1 MMEPAFLSCPIRGAL
16 KTKQRAADSLTFTE
30 EKQRIDAIRYLL
42 QRKYPKEHFGVET
55 ILFQFGHKGRNSFRT
70 DFAVYDTAFG
80 DIRGKSLEKRLEH
93 LRLLAE
99 IKRDNADAKSAK
111 ATQVKPALRLV
122 PNLNSLGVYW
132 DDIEQRFFFK
142 EVVGNRESICEAP
155 INKIPIWGSPVGSV
169 QLTYAD
175 LDIAT
180 NLVRVFDELED
191 VLHVYVVDKQERYS
205 LIQQLL
211 LAKIHDENIHR
222 VKPTELMGF
231 QDFSAEAVTNSVVI
245 SRMNDVLTK
254 ASVHYSQY
262 LPKEIDG
269 EFNCPVEA
277 LRNATRVLAPLNILG
292 SRTQVIQAFY
302 MKFSKSLYK
311 WDLAQ
316 YFTPH
321 EVIDFI
327 VDVVNPQV
335 GEHVLDPA
343 CGSADFLI
351 SAFRHSGN
359 SQQSQNCV
367 WGVDN
372 SPQAVQISILNM
384 VLNGDGKTQIK
395 EVDSLK
401 SYNARSQ
408 QFQAVLCNPPFG
420 TKIVEKREEVLRR
433 FSMGYEWKRNESGE
447 VVKTDEIR
455 EKQQAGILFAEL
467 CVRLAVPGGRI
478 GIILP
483 NGYLGNR
490 NLEYVALRDWLLRHT
505 KIAGIVAFPRFT
517 FKKSGADVSASGV
530 FLERRKM
537 PLKNTVDSADYCFYV
552 GLLESVGWRMGDK
565 KEAKVYRRDPETGFL
580 ILDDQNEPIL
590 DTDFE
595 TVLDEFLRSPAADCF
610 PWVLEARAVPLG
622 PQSWSVPIEDVTRTQ
637 DRILDPKRLS
647 FKVHEVRR
655 FITSRKHFALGD
667 VLSVIPK
674 KKFKPKPSQFYRYVE
689 IGDVGIGDYDYRK
702 MRGWE
707 LPGRAQLQAKQ
718 GDLFISIV
726 WGSVKK
732 WFIASGRC
740 SDLIV
745 TTGFTR
751 LKIKD
756 GREEFWPDIVTALC
770 SRAFRI
776 QMRSLATGSDGL
788 ATVSDKDLL
797 SVAIPRLSPAMRLKV
812 VEKMTPLFSG
822 ESRFEKSVVELT
834 GNNEKYTEI
843 PPRKSHCSVV

>member
-16 KTKQRAADSLTFTE
+16 KTRQRAADLLTFTE

-42 QRKYPKEHFGVET
+42 QRKYPKENFGVET
-55 ILFQFGHKGRNSFRT
+55 TLFQFGRKGRNSFRT
-70 DFAVYDTAFG
+70 DFAVYDTAFE
-80 DIRGKSLEKRLEH
+80 DIRGRTLEKRLEH
-93 LRLLAE
+93 LCLLAE
-99 IKRDNADAKSAK
+99 IKRDNTGAEEAK
-111 ATQVKPALRLV
+111 ATQVKSALRLV
-122 PNLNSLGVYW
+122 PDLDSLGVYW

-142 EVVGNRESICEAP
+142 EVVGNRESIREAP

-175 LDIAT
+175 LDVAT
-180 NLVRVFDELED
+180 NLVRVFDELES
-191 VLHVYVVDKQERYS
+191 VLHVYVVDKQERYV

-222 VKPTELMGF
+222 FKPTELMGF
-231 QDFSAEAVTNSVVI
+231 QDFSAEAVTDSVVI
-245 SRMNDVLTK
+245 SRMNDVLSK
-254 ASVHYSQY
+254 AAVHYSQY

-269 EFNCPVEA
+269 EFRCPVEA
-277 LRNATRVLAPLNILG
+277 LRNATKTLSPLNILG

-321 EVIDFI
+321 EVIDFV

-335 GEHVLDPA
+335 GEHVIDPA

-367 WGVDN
+367 WGADN
-372 SPQAVQISILNM
+372 SRQAVQISILNM

-395 EVDSLK
+395 EADSLE
-401 SYNARSQ
+401 SYNARSK

-420 TKIVEKREEVLRR
+420 TKIVERRAEVLRR
-433 FSMGYEWKRNESGE
+433 FSMGYEWKRFDSGE
-447 VVKTDEIR
+447 VIQTDEIR
-455 EKQQAGILFAEL
+455 EKQQTGILFAEL
-467 CVRLAVPGGRI
+467 CVRLAVPGGRV

-505 KIAGIVAFPRFT
+505 KISGIVAFPRFT
-517 FKKSGADVSASGV
+517 FKKSGADVSASAV
-530 FLERRKM
+530 FLERRKT
-537 PLKNTVDSADYCFYV
+537 PLKNTADSADHRFYV

-565 KEAKVYRRDPETGFL
+565 KEAKVHRRDQETGLL
-580 ILDDQNEPIL
+580 ILDDRNEPIL
-590 DTDFE
+590 DADFE
-595 TVLDEFLRSPAADCF
+595 IILDELLRSPAADCF
-610 PWVLEARAVPLG
+610 QWMLEDRVVPPG
-622 PQSWSVPIEDVTRTQ
+622 PQSWSVPIEDISRTQ
-637 DRILDPKRLS
+637 DLILDPKRLS
-647 FKVHEVRR
+647 FKSYEVRR
-655 FITSRKHFALGD
+655 FVKSRKHFALGD
-667 VLSVIPK
+667 VLSAIPNK
-674 KKFKPKPSQFYRYVE
+674 SFKPKPSQFYRYVE
-689 IGDVGIGDYDYRK
+689 IGDVGIGDYDYKR

-707 LPGRAQLQAKQ
+707 LPGRAQLQAEQ

-732 WFIASGRC
+732 WFIASGHC
-740 SDLIV
+740 SDLVV

-751 LKIKD
+751 LRIKD
-756 GREEFWPDIVTALC
+756 GRDDLWPDIVTALC
-770 SRAFRI
+770 SRSFRV

-788 ATVSDKDLL
+788 ATVSDEDLL
-797 SVAIPRLSPAMRLKV
+797 SVVIPRLSPTMRLKV
-812 VEKMTPLFSG
+812 AEKMKSLFSG
-822 ESRFEKSVVELT
+822 ESRFEKSVIALT
-834 GNNEKYTEI
+834 KNSKTYTEI